1 LGQTMQE
8 NHNDFWLN
16 KRICVTGGQGFLGS
30 RIVAQL
36 KQCGAI
42 VSSCSRQTGCDLR
55 QLEQAIRFFEEYKP
69 EMVINCASNQGGI
82 AYQKLYPGQIYY
94 DNLLMGANTM
104 EAARLTCIQKYVNI
118 IAGCAYPGDPSDGNL
133 RENEFEAGPLHPT
146 VENYG
151 ATKRA
156 AVMQA
161 KCYRRQ
167 YGFNAISLI
176 LINLYGPGEHFHPDR
191 SHAFAALIRKFYE
204 AKRDNIS
211 EVVLWG
217 TGQAVREWLYVD
229 DAAQGIILAAERYN
243 ETDPLNIAVGHGYTI
258 GELAAIV
265 RDTIGYKGRIV
276 YDKTKPD
283 GALRKTGDITK
294 MKALLNWAPRT
305 PIREGI
311 KRTLDWFIEH
321 CEDAVREVPS

>member
-1 LGQTMQE
+1 VG
-8 NHNDFWLN
+8 
-16 KRICVTGGQGFLGS
+16 
-30 RIVAQL
+30 
-36 KQCGAI
+36 
-42 VSSCSRQTGCDLR
+42 
-55 QLEQAIRFFEEYKP
+55 
-69 EMVINCASNQGGI
+69 
-82 AYQKLYPGQIYY
+82 
-94 DNLLMGANTM
+94 
-104 EAARLTCIQKYVNI
+104 
-118 IAGCAYPGDPSDGNL
+118 
-133 RENEFEAGPLHPT
+133 
-146 VENYG
+146 
-151 ATKRA
+151 
-156 AVMQA
+156 
-161 KCYRRQ
+161 
-167 YGFNAISLI
+167 
-176 LINLYGPGEHFHPDR
+176 
-191 SHAFAALIRKFYE
+191 
-204 AKRDNIS
+204 
-211 EVVLWG
+211 
-217 TGQAVREWLYVD
+217 EWLYVD